1 MTRLEIE
8 ELLGCKLAIA
18 VGELPPESLSDVR
31 LFYAV
36 GEPSDVYICCL
47 EDTSGYEAPSDELC
61 DIAYNIVSE
70 TLAKR
75 GVIIG
80 PIVDV
85 DSEIAFYNPETE
97 EVEMIRR
104 IHRWHNTAI
113 VDRGLIDG
121 YTD

>member
-18 VGELPPESLSDVR
+18 IGELPPESISDVR
-31 LFYAV
+31 LFYAI

-47 EDTSGYEAPSDELC
+47 DDASGYAVPDDELC
-61 DIAYNIVSE
+61 GIAYNIVSE

-75 GVIIG
+75 GVVIG
-80 PIVDV
+80 PIVGADI
-85 DSEIAFYNPETE
+85 EIAFHNPETE
-97 EVEMIRR
+97 EIETIRR
-104 IHRWHNTAI
+104 IRRWHNTAI
-113 VDRGLIDG
+113 VDRELIDG

>member
-18 VGELPPESLSDVR
+18 IGELPPESLSDVR
-31 LFYAV
+31 LFYAI

-47 EDTSGYEAPSDELC
+47 DDASGYAVPGDGLC
-61 DIAYNIVSE
+61 GIAYNIVSE

-75 GVIIG
+75 GVVIG
-80 PIVDV
+80 PIVDA

-97 EVEMIRR
+97 EVEMIKR